1 MQATY
6 IIKVSMSYNKKV
18 KRKGEN
24 FNVFYLAYFQSVIS
38 TCDLNN
44 IIIIEIVYG
53 IFEYCLQNPTC
64 ILHL

>member
-1 MQATY
+1 
-6 IIKVSMSYNKKV
+6 MSYNKKV

-44 IIIIEIVYG
+44 IIIVESLWYFLGIVFKIQHG
-53 IFEYCLQNPTC
+53 GSNIW
-64 ILHL
+64 